1 MSPRIF
7 GNAGFDTRYGPAH
20 VKRLINM
27 PSKLAIVLVNLF
39 EVADTPDYETIRAWA
54 KFCSQAM
61 AARDKAVQAGL
72 IVQRLTAI
80 TQPTTL

>member
-39 EVADTPDYETIRAWA
+39 EVADTPDYETIWPDSPRKCFAYKLWQHA
-54 KFCSQAM
+54 T
-61 AARDKAVQAGL
+61 
-72 IVQRLTAI
+72 RLCR
-80 TQPTTL
+80 QV